1 MTRRHVRAS
10 IVIGNLAVF
19 ALGGCASSSSTT
31 TASST
36 PIAPK
41 MSAAQI
47 VAERQRLMKLN
58 GASWQDAQAK
68 FKAGNIEGIAV
79 NAETM
84 AMNAREIPKLFPEGS
99 MTTDSKAKPEIW
111 QKWPDFEADAKKFQA
126 LSEQLRDAA
135 KSKNT
140 AATDEIMKN
149 FGREACGT
157 CHTPFRVPPPTRG

>member
-1 MTRRHVRAS
+1 MTRRHVRAG
-10 IVIGNLAVF
+10 IVIGNLAALV
-19 ALGGCASSSSTT
+19 LGGCASGGGSST
-31 TASST
+31 SST
-36 PIAPK
+36 PSAPK
-41 MSAAQI
+41 MSAEQI

-84 AMNAREIPKLFPEGS
+84 AMNAREIPKLFPEGT
-99 MTTDSKAKPEIW
+99 MTADSKAKPEIW

-157 CHTPFRVPPPTRG
+157 CHTPFRVPPPARG

>member
-10 IVIGNLAVF
+10 VVLGSLV
-19 ALGGCASSSSTT
+19 ALGGCASESTT
-31 TASST
+31 
-36 PIAPK
+36 
-41 MSAAQI
+41 SAAKMNPATV

-58 GASWQDAQAK
+58 GASWSDAQAK

-99 MTTDSKAKPEIW
+99 MTPESKAKPDIW
-111 QKWPDFEADAKKFQA
+111 QKWPEFDADAKKLQT

-135 KSKNT
+135 KSKNA
-140 AATDEIMKN
+140 AATEAIMKD
-149 FGREACGT
+149 FGREACGA
-157 CHTPFRVPPPTRG
+157 CHTPFRVPPPARS